1 MCEISYV
8 LEEEFLKEIIFS
20 EEQLYNFDEIGKE
33 LFKDNQDPRNT
44 AYIRKLKR
52 PKISVSRI
60 ISFYILIP
68 ALVLIAFIV
77 TLNYLG
83 LSTTTTVVIAAIIL
97 LAYILLTA
105 KRMLISAIRIYQRY
119 APDSL
124 RNKCRF
130 EPSCSEYMILAIEK
144 YGLIKGLQKGI
155 CRLKRCNID
164 GGGFDFP

>member
-1 MCEISYV
+1 MKTV
-8 LEEEFLKEIIFS
+8 IFT
-20 EEQLYNFDEIGKE
+20 EEQLHNLDEIGKD
-33 LFKDNQDPRNT
+33 LFSDEQDPRSS

-52 PKISVSRI
+52 PQIRWIRI
-60 ISFYILIP
+60 ILYLLIP
-68 ALVLIAFIV
+68 SFVLAALVVGLRYF
-77 TLNYLG
+77 G
-83 LSTTTTVVIAAIIL
+83 LSTTTSVVIAAIIL
-97 LAYILLTA
+97 MVYIFLTL
-105 KRMLISAIRIYQRY
+105 KRVIICIISIYQRY
-119 APDSL
+119 APNSL

>member
-1 MCEISYV
+1 M
-8 LEEEFLKEIIFS
+8 KEIIFT
-20 EEQLYNFDEIGKE
+20 EEQLHNLNEIGKD
-33 LFKDNQDPRNT
+33 LFNDEQDPRST

-52 PKISVSRI
+52 PKISVFRVI
-60 ISFYILIP
+60 LFYILFP
-68 ALVLIAFIV
+68 ALVLTALIV
-77 TLNYLG
+77 VLKYLG
-83 LSTTTTVVIAAIIL
+83 LSTTTIVVFVAIIL
-97 LAYILLTA
+97 LAYILLTT
-105 KRMLISAIRIYQRY
+105 KRMFICAIKIYQRY

-144 YGLIKGLQKGI
+144 YGLIKGLKKGI

>member
-1 MCEISYV
+1 M
-8 LEEEFLKEIIFS
+8 KEVIFS
-20 EEQLYNFDEIGKE
+20 EEQLHNLNEVGKE
-33 LFKDNQDPRNT
+33 LFKDEQDPRSS

-52 PKISVSRI
+52 PKISVFKVI
-60 ISFYILIP
+60 LFYILFP
-68 ALVLIAFIV
+68 ALVLTALIV
-77 TLNYLG
+77 VLKYLG
-83 LSTTTTVVIAAIIL
+83 LPTTITVVIIAIIL
-97 LAYILLTA
+97 LAYILLTT
-105 KRMLISAIRIYQRY
+105 KRMFICAIRIYQRY

>member
-1 MCEISYV
+1 M
-8 LEEEFLKEIIFS
+8 KEVFFS
-20 EEQLYNFDEIGKE
+20 EEQLHNLNEVGKE
-33 LFKDNQDPRNT
+33 LFKDEQDPRSS

-52 PKISVSRI
+52 PKISVFKVI
-60 ISFYILIP
+60 LFYILFP
-68 ALVLIAFIV
+68 ALVLTALIV
-77 TLNYLG
+77 VLKYLG
-83 LSTTTTVVIAAIIL
+83 LPTATTVVIIAIIL
-97 LAYILLTA
+97 LAYILLTT
-105 KRMLISAIRIYQRY
+105 KRMFICAIRIYQRY

>member
-1 MCEISYV
+1 M
-8 LEEEFLKEIIFS
+8 KEVIFS
-20 EEQLYNFDEIGKE
+20 EEQLHNLNEVGKE
-33 LFKDNQDPRNT
+33 LFIDYQDPRSS

-52 PKISVSRI
+52 PKISVFKVI
-60 ISFYILIP
+60 LFYILFP
-68 ALVLIAFIV
+68 ALVLTALIV
-77 TLNYLG
+77 VLKYLG
-83 LSTTTTVVIAAIIL
+83 LPTATTVVIISIIL
-97 LAYILLTA
+97 LAYILLTT
-105 KRMLISAIRIYQRY
+105 KRVFICAIRIYQRY

-130 EPSCSEYMILAIEK
+130 EPSCSEYMIIAIEK

>member
-1 MCEISYV
+1 M
-8 LEEEFLKEIIFS
+8 KEVIFS
-20 EEQLYNFDEIGKE
+20 EEQLHSLNEVGKE
-33 LFKDNQDPRNT
+33 LFIDYQDPRSS

-52 PKISVSRI
+52 PKISVFKVI
-60 ISFYILIP
+60 LFYILFP
-68 ALVLIAFIV
+68 ALVLTALIV
-77 TLNYLG
+77 VLKYLG
-83 LSTTTTVVIAAIIL
+83 LPTATTVVIISIIL
-97 LAYILLTA
+97 LAYILLTT
-105 KRMLISAIRIYQRY
+105 KRVFICAIRIYQRY

-130 EPSCSEYMILAIEK
+130 EPSCSEYMIIAIEK

>member
-1 MCEISYV
+1 M
-8 LEEEFLKEIIFS
+8 KEIIFT
-20 EEQLYNFDEIGKE
+20 EDQLQNLDEIGKD
-33 LFKDNQDPRNT
+33 LFNDEQDPRSS

-52 PKISVSRI
+52 PKVSLI
-60 ISFYILIP
+60 KILLLFIFLP
-68 ALVLIAFIV
+68 AVVLAALIV
-77 TLNYLG
+77 LLIHFG
-83 LSTTTTVVIAAIIL
+83 LPETTTFFIATVIL
-97 LAYILLTA
+97 LAYILLTT
-105 KRMLISAIRIYQRY
+105 KRMFINVIKLYQRY

-144 YGLIKGLQKGI
+144 YGLIKGLGKGI

>member
-1 MCEISYV
+1 M
-8 LEEEFLKEIIFS
+8 KEIIFT
-20 EEQLYNFDEIGKE
+20 EEQLHNLDEIGKN
-33 LFKDNQDPRNT
+33 LFNDEQDPRSS

-52 PKISVSRI
+52 PKISLTKVLLLFIFVPSVVLAAI
-60 ISFYILIP
+60 IVLLIH
-68 ALVLIAFIV
+68 
-77 TLNYLG
+77 LG
-83 LSTTTTVVIAAIIL
+83 LSKTTTFLIAAVIL

-105 KRMLISAIRIYQRY
+105 KRMFINVIKLYQRY

-144 YGLIKGLQKGI
+144 YGLIKGIQKGI
-155 CRLKRCNID
+155 ERLNRCNID

>member
-1 MCEISYV
+1 M
-8 LEEEFLKEIIFS
+8 KEVIFS
-20 EEQLYNFDEIGKE
+20 EEQLNNLNEVGKE
-33 LFKDNQDPRNT
+33 LFKDEQDPKSS

-52 PKISVSRI
+52 PKISVCRI
-60 ISFYILIP
+60 IFFYILIP
-68 ALVLIAFIV
+68 ALVPTALIVIL
-77 TLNYLG
+77 TYLG
-83 LSTTTTVVIAAIIL
+83 LPPTTTAV
-97 LAYILLTA
+97 YIFLTT
-105 KRMLISAIRIYQRY
+105 KRMIICAIRIYQRY

>member
-1 MCEISYV
+1 M
-8 LEEEFLKEIIFS
+8 KEVIFS
-20 EEQLYNFDEIGKE
+20 EEQLHNLNEIGKE
-33 LFKDNQDPRNT
+33 LFEDEQDPRST

-52 PKISVSRI
+52 PKISVFRI
-60 ISFYILIP
+60 ILFYIFFP
-68 ALVLIAFIV
+68 ALVLTALIV
-77 TLNYLG
+77 VLKYLG
-83 LSTTTTVVIAAIIL
+83 LSTTTTVVIVAIIL
-97 LAYILLTA
+97 LAYIILTT
-105 KRMLISAIRIYQRY
+105 KRVFICAIRIYQRY

>member
-1 MCEISYV
+1 M
-8 LEEEFLKEIIFS
+8 KEVIFS
-20 EEQLYNFDEIGKE
+20 EEQLHNLNEIGKE
-33 LFKDNQDPRNT
+33 LFKDEQDPRST
-44 AYIRKLKR
+44 AYIRKLKQ
-52 PKISVSRI
+52 PKISVFRI
-60 ISFYILIP
+60 ILFYILFP
-68 ALVLIAFIV
+68 ALFLTALIVVLK
-77 TLNYLG
+77 YLG
-83 LSTTTTVVIAAIIL
+83 LSTTTIVVIVAIIL
-97 LAYILLTA
+97 LAYILLTT
-105 KRMLISAIRIYQRY
+105 KRMFICAIRIYQRY

>member
-1 MCEISYV
+1 M
-8 LEEEFLKEIIFS
+8 KTIIFT
-20 EEQLYNFDEIGKE
+20 EEQLHNPNEIGKE
-33 LFKDNQDPRNT
+33 LFKDEQDPRST
-44 AYIRKLKR
+44 AYVRKLKR
-52 PKISVSRI
+52 PKISVLRVI
-60 ISFYILIP
+60 LFYILFPTLVMI
-68 ALVLIAFIV
+68 ALIV
-77 TLNYLG
+77 ILKYLG
-83 LSTTTTVVIAAIIL
+83 LSTTTTFVIVAIIL
-97 LAYILLTA
+97 LTYILLTA
-105 KRMLISAIRIYQRY
+105 KRMFICAIRIYQRY